1 MPTDAEHEEVL
12 RAIGFTI
19 TDPDPEFGYIASFGD
34 ELYRSLPALDS
45 PLVRAQMTDWLL
57 DQFHGMSIDRMET
70 NPAFFISLHRDQTA
84 EVFDSDKWC
93 FSFAEALARCVL
105 EVSRAE

>member
-1 MPTDAEHEEVL
+1 MLTDAEHEEVL
-12 RAIGFTI
+12 RVIGFTI

-45 PLVRAQMTDWLL
+45 PLVRTQMTDWLL
-57 DQFHGMSIDRMET
+57 EHGQGVEMVQQSNGDV
-70 NPAFFISLHRDQTA
+70 AVFIVCGIEKLAQAIAPLH
-84 EVFDSDKWC
+84 
-93 FSFAEALARCVL
+93 EALAKAVL